1 MVMVMTKAKHL
12 DVTQA
17 RSALSPKQAS
27 SGENT
32 TPLSILFAHGSIVVE
47 VYQPVTTD
55 HQKPHDRDECDVII
69 EGHGNFE
76 MGDEIISFG
85 LGDFLFVLAGLP
97 HRFID
102 FGDTMSTWV
111 MFMALKVAKT
121 PTALKKPAKHRQFHS
136 YSRCQAA
143 LETDQHDAIK
153 LRLLRAIRGLI
164 HAAHHQRQYAQ
175 DS

>member
-17 RSALSPKQAS
+17 RRALSLKQAS
-27 SGENT
+27 SDET
-32 TPLSILFAHGSIVVE
+32 TAPFSILFTHGSLVVE

-55 HQKPHDRDECDVII
+55 HQKPHDRDECYVII

-76 MGDEIISFG
+76 MGNEIISFG
-85 LGDFLFVLAGLP
+85 PGDFLFVPAGLL

-111 MFMALKVAKT
+111 MFYGPDGGEKANSTEKT
-121 PTALKKPAKHRQFHS
+121 
-136 YSRCQAA
+136 
-143 LETDQHDAIK
+143 
-153 LRLLRAIRGLI
+153 G
-164 HAAHHQRQYAQ
+164 
-175 DS
+175 